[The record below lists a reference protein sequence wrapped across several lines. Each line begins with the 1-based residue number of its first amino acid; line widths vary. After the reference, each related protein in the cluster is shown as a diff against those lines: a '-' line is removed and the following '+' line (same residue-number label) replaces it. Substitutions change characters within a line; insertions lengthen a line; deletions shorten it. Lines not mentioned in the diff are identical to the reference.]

1 MDPLKRGIRLCL
13 ITLLLAAAAP
23 SGADEPKTITHR
35 VLGADYS
42 TGRLAVVN
50 TKGEIEWEVPN
61 PYTVHDIQM
70 LPNGNVL
77 FQSTADTVVEMSPDK
92 KVVWKYVA
100 KPKSGYKGPV
110 EVHAC
115 QRLDEGLTLV
125 AESGNLRLVEVDRG
139 GQIAHLSA
147 RLQYC
152 ESLEVGGSQYLWN
165 TRNTRVSVTV
175 ECSGGVVW
183 PARRVRVLPVR
194 ARSR

>member
-1 MDPLKRGIRLCL
+1 MFAHL
-13 ITLLLAAAAP
+13 TVALLAFALP
-23 SGADEPKTITHR
+23 ADDKPAYR
-35 VLGADYS
+35 VLAADR
-42 TGRLAVVN
+42 GHVAIVN
-50 TKGEIEWEVPN
+50 AKGEIEWEVPN

-139 GQIAHLSA
+139 GQIAHEVPLTVNKPSA
-147 RLQYC
+147 HRDTRL
-152 ESLEVGGSQYLWN
+152 
-165 TRNTRVSVTV
+165 
-175 ECSGGVVW
+175 
-183 PARRVRVLPVR
+183 
-194 ARSR
+194 